1 MAVFLYQVGE
11 KMGLIKI
18 QDLHYKY
25 NNSEEWVLNGI
36 DLDIKDGEFLV
47 IVGHNGSGKST
58 LAKMLN
64 GLLVPNKGIVNV
76 NGDKTSDRDKIWD
89 IRQQVGMVFQNPD
102 NQLVANIVEEDV
114 AFGPENL
121 GLEPSQIRERVDES
135 LKAVAMEEFKRYAP
149 HNLSG
154 GQKQRVAIAGV
165 LAMQPKCLVLDEP
178 TAMLDPV
185 GRQSVMDAI
194 QKLNKGLGITVVHI
208 THFMTEAIQADR
220 IIVMEEGRIVLE
232 GTPQEIFSQ
241 VDRIKEYHLDVP
253 QVTELAFKL
262 HQQGLN
268 IRPDIFDIDR
278 LVSEL
283 CYLK

>member
-11 KMGLIKI
+11 KMGLIEV
-18 QDLHYKY
+18 QDLYYKY
-25 NNSEEWVLNGI
+25 NDSEEWVLNGI
-36 DLDIKDGEFLV
+36 NLDIKDGEFLV

-64 GLLVPNKGIVNV
+64 GLLVPNQGTVDV

-102 NQLVANIVEEDV
+102 NQLVANIVEEDI

-121 GLEPSQIRERVDES
+121 GLESSEIRKRVDNS

-185 GRQSVMDAI
+185 GRKSVMDAI
-194 QKLNKGLGITVVHI
+194 QKLNKGLGMTIVHI

-220 IIVMEEGRIVLE
+220 IIVMEEGKIVLE
-232 GTPQEIFSQ
+232 GTPRDIFSQ
-241 VDRIKEYHLDVP
+241 VDKIKEYHLDVP

-262 HQQGLN
+262 HQQGLK

-278 LVSEL
+278 LVNEL

>member
-1 MAVFLYQVGE
+1 
-11 KMGLIKI
+11 MGLIEV
-18 QDLHYKY
+18 QDLYYKY
-25 NNSEEWVLNGI
+25 NDSEEWVLNGI
-36 DLDIKDGEFLV
+36 NLDIKDGEFLV

-64 GLLVPNKGIVNV
+64 GLLVPNQGTVDV

-102 NQLVANIVEEDV
+102 NQLVANIVEEDI

-121 GLEPSQIRERVDES
+121 GLESSEIRKRVDNS

-185 GRQSVMDAI
+185 GRKSVMDAI
-194 QKLNKGLGITVVHI
+194 QKLNKGLGMTIVHI

-220 IIVMEEGRIVLE
+220 IIVMEEGKIVLE
-232 GTPQEIFSQ
+232 GTPRDIFSQ
-241 VDRIKEYHLDVP
+241 VDKIKEYHLDVP

-262 HQQGLN
+262 HQQGLK
-268 IRPDIFDIDR
+268 ISPDIFDIDR
-278 LVSEL
+278 LVNKL

>member
-1 MAVFLYQVGE
+1 
-11 KMGLIKI
+11 MGLIKI